1 MCRTFGLIL
10 SIGKKKIFFQRLFYF
25 CMCMQWAGIRTHTH
39 MGVETK
45 GGYQASPSVTLLL
58 GSLIKPGVTSLNLT
72 GLSVRP
78 EILLPL
84 PSSTGITQLTATGF
98 FFCSF
103 VLETG
108 SLLFVVQAGLQR
120 RDTPASASRI
130 PGLKVWIIYMG
141 AGDQTQV
148 LMLTLQEQSLQ
159 SQKLF

>member
-1 MCRTFGLIL
+1 
-10 SIGKKKIFFQRLFYF
+10 
-25 CMCMQWAGIRTHTH
+25 

-108 SLLFVVQAGLQR
+108 SLLFVV
-120 RDTPASASRI
+120 
-130 PGLKVWIIYMG
+130 
-141 AGDQTQV
+141 
-148 LMLTLQEQSLQ
+148 
-159 SQKLF
+159 